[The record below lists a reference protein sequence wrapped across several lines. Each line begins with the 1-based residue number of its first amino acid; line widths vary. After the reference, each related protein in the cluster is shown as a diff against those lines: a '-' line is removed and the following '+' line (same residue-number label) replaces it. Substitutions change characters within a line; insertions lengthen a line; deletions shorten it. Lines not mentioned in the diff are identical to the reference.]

1 MWSYFQ
7 KNCFESLM
15 FKIYFKIREK
25 LNNPCYRYPHPQQ
38 LDLTDINTFPSKF
51 SLSWNKFLGKI
62 PICKGLRGN
71 ELFED
76 EWRLRKVHPFFVP
89 LSIHQISNVLLSIK
103 LARSKEALIKKE
115 QTSAIS
121 EPTRI
126 KTSTTQTGKMNLHD
140 DIIYSDFLISLHSE
154 WLSEKKKFF

>member
-1 MWSYFQ
+1 M
-7 KNCFESLM
+7 NC
-15 FKIYFKIREK
+15 
-25 LNNPCYRYPHPQQ
+25 
-38 LDLTDINTFPSKF
+38 
-51 SLSWNKFLGKI
+51 
-62 PICKGLRGN
+62 LRMN
-71 ELFED
+71 EGSE
-76 EWRLRKVHPFFVP
+76 RLRKVHPFFVP

-154 WLSEKKKFF
+154 